1 MLKST
6 VNNTRIKC
14 VDTLIKEEIICSQ
27 HWLVQFWA
35 RSYGPKQCISF
46 KNGKW

>member
-6 VNNTRIKC
+6 VNNTVSS

-35 RSYGPKQCISF
+35 HSYGPKTMY
-46 KNGKW
+46 